1 MAHRLPSRSSVCI
14 PNQFGAVPD
23 VLELDALAPRVPPT
37 ASFPDRPGGS
47 TAERLTVQSGDGTSF
62 GAALAECPDSLGGPA
77 VIILPDV
84 RGLYRF
90 YFDLAE
96 RFVKAGFDAIA
107 IDYCG
112 RTAGVEERDDDFDY
126 LPHRFGRRRRRSR
139 QTSLRPTTC
148 SPSEPK
154 RRGG

>member
-1 MAHRLPSRSSVCI
+1 MCLSST
-14 PNQFGAVPD
+14 PLRPAS
-23 VLELDALAPRVPPT
+23 PPT

-126 LPHRFGRRRRRSR
+126 LPHRFGRRRRRSSR
-139 QTSLRPTTC
+139 HRCGPRPARRANGSDEAGS
-148 SPSEPK
+148 SPVSARDGP
-154 RRGG
+154 GL